1 MPELYLKK
9 QMLSDASSELEAMR
23 SCKDAGDNDIFQHKR
38 FPSAC
43 LNLLYS
49 IDGNR
54 RCVDCKA
61 SNPQWAAI
69 SFGALLCIDCSG
81 RHRHLGVNVSV
92 VRSVTMDSWS
102 HSDVLAM
109 LEGGNQQLDD
119 FFCRHELSTSSAH
132 SEEENTAIMLNR
144 YRTNAA
150 KFYRK
155 NLTLHTSR
163 VSCKGKYNGRDTYRQ
178 SRSNGQNNVRGTRQ
192 CKHQ

>member
-1 MPELYLKK
+1 
-9 QMLSDASSELEAMR
+9 
-23 SCKDAGDNDIFQHKR
+23 
-38 FPSAC
+38 
-43 LNLLYS
+43 
-49 IDGNR
+49 
-54 RCVDCKA
+54 
-61 SNPQWAAI
+61 
-69 SFGALLCIDCSG
+69 
-81 RHRHLGVNVSV
+81 
-92 VRSVTMDSWS
+92 MDSWS